1 MGGSWEAKV
10 RFEDVPG
17 LLTALADYSALLYP
31 SCYMNT
37 FICEWSCSANVN
49 LHKEQ
54 SWLKSCGPMVGAR
67 RAFSGRTEAL
77 RKDMTD
83 RWLNRKPEDTWEW
96 AGGARLRWELRR
108 DLKRGIKKRWATM
121 VAVGLQSFISASFI
135 ASAASLPPW
144 DTWLGFTRLSVH
156 TGCPCVVRAF
166 VLLPLVK
173 PFPAP
178 TCLALCQF
186 GKEYRA
192 SSEKE
197 LAVSS
202 WVMPEFNCGGFRAI
216 GPMVSPY
223 CRYRSH
229 WDHAKGLQDQEG
241 VEEPSWPTCHTY
253 FAHCLIKH
261 CWYPC

>member
-1 MGGSWEAKV
+1 
-10 RFEDVPG
+10 
-17 LLTALADYSALLYP
+17 
-31 SCYMNT
+31 
-37 FICEWSCSANVN
+37 
-49 LHKEQ
+49 
-54 SWLKSCGPMVGAR
+54 MVGAL

-83 RWLNRKPEDTWEW
+83 RWLNREPKDTWEW

-108 DLKRGIKKRWATM
+108 DLKRGIKKWWATM
-121 VAVGLQSFISASFI
+121 VAIGLQSFISASFI
-135 ASAASLPPW
+135 ASTARLPPW

-178 TCLALCQF
+178 MCLALCQC

-202 WVMPEFNCGGFRAI
+202 WVMPEFNCEDL
-216 GPMVSPY
+216 GPLVQWCLHTVSAGHTGIMQKG
-223 CRYRSH
+223 YRTR
-229 WDHAKGLQDQEG
+229 KGEG
-241 VEEPSWPTCHTY
+241 ALLTY
-253 FAHCLIKH
+253 LSYLLCSLSDKTLLISLLTTI
-261 CWYPC
+261 